1 MNTVRCKVIV
11 TYDHVIWSVLCDS
24 SQAFHF
30 GFEVLSRESP
40 LHLYTFAL
48 QEVFQFLLSNEAKDL
63 RPLLVSQ
70 LVSGLDLLLRD
81 RIRKLYTITLPT
93 LTPRLPFFGERGR
106 KLF

>member
-1 MNTVRCKVIV
+1 MV
-11 TYDHVIWSVLCDS
+11 TYDRDVWPVLCDNN
-24 SQAFHF
+24 QAFRF

-40 LHLYTFAL
+40 LHLCTVAM

-93 LTPRLPFFGERGR
+93 LTPRLPFFGESGR